1 MDAFKKLMPVLPL
14 VLLFGAAF
22 QSSNSVPGQLSA
34 IQSQLSAIQSQLS
47 SLKPRQFYLTRTEHD
62 GAHALSACAAG
73 YHMASLYE
81 IFDPSNLR
89 YNTELGQTD
98 SDSGFGPPDLFFGWI
113 RGSVLPPSHTNC
125 SRWTDASSTLRGSA
139 ASLHG
144 YFDSNPLTQI
154 SPWFPVSFEC
164 NSERRVWCVQN

>member
-1 MDAFKKLMPVLPL
+1 MDAFKKLLPVLPL

-22 QSSNSVPGQLSA
+22 QSSNSVPAQLN
-34 IQSQLSAIQSQLS
+34 AIQSQLS

-89 YNTELGQTD
+89 YNTELGQTNA
-98 SDSGFGPPDLFFGWI
+98 DSGFGPPDLLFGWI
-113 RGSVLPPSHTNC
+113 RGSASIPPLNNC
-125 SRWTDASSTLRGSA
+125 SLWTDASSTVRGNA

-144 YFDSNPLTQI
+144 YFDSNPVTQV
-154 SPWFPVSFEC
+154 SPWFPFTFEC
-164 NSERRVWCVQN
+164 SSEQRVWCVQN

>member
-1 MDAFKKLMPVLPL
+1 MDAFKKFLPVLPL

-34 IQSQLSAIQSQLS
+34 IQAQLNG
-47 SLKPRQFYLTRTEHD
+47 LKPRQFYLTRTQHD

-89 YNTELGQTD
+89 YNTELGQA
-98 SDSGFGPPDLFFGWI
+98 SGDSGLGPALIFGWI
-113 RGSVLPPSHTNC
+113 RGSSSIPPLTNC
-125 SRWTDASSTLRGSA
+125 GQWTDASDMLRGNGV
-139 ASLHG
+139 SLHG
-144 YFDSNPLTQI
+144 YFDSNPVTQI
-154 SPWFPVSFEC
+154 SPWFAFSFEC
-164 NSERRVWCVQN
+164 NTEQRVWCVQD